1 MNYAT
6 LCRSA
11 VVAALVLL
19 TTNGYAQQWR
29 LKAQIDEDPKAQG
42 SGYIYEVNDSLQYDY
57 SYSHNRGSGTSLYY
71 NDIPFDSYQQYHFK
85 PGSGYE
91 LKRSLIRTYDNND
104 HKLTEQDR
112 TLYVAGWHLVSED
125 TLSYDASG
133 NLSVWKRWRNVAG
146 VNAPSVLVQK
156 EEKRYT
162 YNAQNLITAMNE
174 YTSPGAGQPFTNI
187 RQHTYSYNG
196 GNLETLHRVRVP
208 KNGTWVDESA
218 YITTYTNGMRSKTE
232 DSRFSLGYAI
242 ITYYMYNGAGQRIK
256 DSITSSQATGSGA
269 LMNIYTYNAQGLLAT
284 DTQRYTNRVQSVDV
298 YEYTATGLL
307 SVDTRYSVDA
317 NGQYVPSKRY
327 RYQYEAYWPVSVSQ
341 AVHNSNDVIL
351 YPNPATTELR
361 ISGTVQW
368 QQGRIYNSMG
378 QMVQIVNANGK
389 QVDISRLPAGNYYL
403 QLTANGEVL
412 NKSFTIVR

>member
-11 VVAALVLL
+11 IAAALVLL

-29 LKAQIDEDPKAQG
+29 LSAQINEDAKAQG
-42 SGYIYEVNDSLQYDY
+42 GGYIFEVKDSLRYTY

-71 NDIPFDSYQQYHFK
+71 DDIPFEEFKKYQFD
-85 PGSGYE
+85 PGNGYE
-91 LKRSLIRTYDNND
+91 LKRRLVRTYDNND
-104 HKLTEQDR
+104 RKLTEQDR
-112 TLYVAGWHLVSED
+112 TLYVAGWHPVSED
-125 TLSYDASG
+125 TLSYDALG
-133 NLSVWKRWRNVAG
+133 NLSVWKRWRNISG

-162 YNAQNLITAMNE
+162 YNAQNRITAMNE
-174 YTSPGAGQPFTNI
+174 YTSSGAGQPFINV

-232 DSRFSLGYAI
+232 DGRFSLGYSI
-242 ITYYMYNGAGQRIK
+242 ITYYMYNGAGQLIK

-307 SVDTRYSVDA
+307 SMDTRYFVDA
-317 NGQYVPSKRY
+317 NGQYVPSERY
-327 RYQYEAYWPVSVSQ
+327 RYLYEAYWPVSVSQ
-341 AVHNSNDVIL
+341 AVYNGNEVTL
-351 YPNPATTELR
+351 YPNPAINMLHIATSEAYT
-361 ISGTVQW
+361 
-368 QQGRIYNSMG
+368 QGRIYNSMG
-378 QMVQIVNANGK
+378 QLVQTVNANSK
-389 QVDISRLPAGNYYL
+389 QVDISGLPAGNYYL
-403 QLTANGEVL
+403 QLTTNDKAVS
-412 NKSFTIVR
+412 KSFTIVR